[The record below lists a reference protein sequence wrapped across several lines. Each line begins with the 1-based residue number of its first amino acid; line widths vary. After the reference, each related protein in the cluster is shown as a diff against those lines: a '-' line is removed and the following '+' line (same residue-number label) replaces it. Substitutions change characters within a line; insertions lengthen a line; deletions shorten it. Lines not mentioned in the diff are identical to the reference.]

1 MTKPTLLLAHSGDP
15 DDAFMWWPITGK
27 VMPDGTPWPGAD
39 AEPRI
44 TTRARRY
51 RAVPGDIAVFNRI
64 AKAGARY
71 DLTALSVRAYADVQE
86 KYVITRMGASFGEGY
101 GPRVIAPA
109 DDARQ
114 PEDILRDPGAM
125 IAIPGFETSAFLA
138 LGLYLGEERL
148 RDRARFVELP
158 FDQIIPFVCSGRAA
172 AGLVI
177 HEGQITFGEANLRSL
192 LDLGEWWQA
201 TRGLPLPLGV
211 NAVKR
216 DLDATIGPGTLA
228 SVARDLHDSLAY
240 ALEHRDESVA
250 YCMPY
255 AAHNAGTQHMSR
267 PSEATVRQYLDMYVT
282 GLTRDLGETG
292 LEAIRRLLEE
302 GAAQGLC
309 PAPRRLDVLG

>member
-1 MTKPTLLLAHSGDP
+1 MSLPTLTLAHSGDP

-27 VMPDGTPWPGAD
+27 VMPDGTPWAGEAGK
-39 AEPRI
+39 PRI
-44 TTRARRY
+44 ATRAGVY
-51 RAVPGDIAVFNRI
+51 RAVPGDIAAFNRL
-64 AKAGARY
+64 AKGDGPY

-101 GPRVIAPA
+101 GPKVVGPA
-109 DDARQ
+109 EDGRT
-114 PEDILRDPGAM
+114 PEEVLRDPEAK
-125 IAIPGFETSAFLA
+125 IAIPGLETSAFLT
-138 LGLYLGEERL
+138 LSLYLEEPRL
-148 RDRARFVELP
+148 RARGRFVELP
-158 FDQIIPFVCSGRAA
+158 FDQIIPCVCRGEVA

-177 HEGQITFGEANLRSL
+177 HEGQITFGQVRLRSL
-192 LDLGEWWQA
+192 LDLGQWWQE

-216 DLDATIGPGTLA
+216 DVETRFGAGTLA
-228 SVARDLHDSLAY
+228 RVAADLAASLAY

-255 AAHNAGTQHMSR
+255 AAHNAATQRMEA

-292 LEAIRRLLEE
+292 LQAIRRLLEE
-302 GAAQGLC
+302 GAGQGLC
-309 PAPRRLDVLG
+309 PEPRRLDVLG